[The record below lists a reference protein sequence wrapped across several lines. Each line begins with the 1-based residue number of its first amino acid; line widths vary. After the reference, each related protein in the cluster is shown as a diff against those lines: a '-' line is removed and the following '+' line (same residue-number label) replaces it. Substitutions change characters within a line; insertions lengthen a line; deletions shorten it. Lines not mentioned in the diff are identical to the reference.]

1 MNYQSIKGVQWGGV
15 TYSYYTDL
23 IVMKLG
29 FNAKG

>member
-1 MNYQSIKGVQWGGV
+1 MNCQYKESSLGVV
-15 TYSYYTDL
+15 SCSYYTDL